1 MSAAPSAPRRPCLY
15 HPERQA
21 QRRGLC
27 WTCWTKFR
35 RAGVPMPAMASPGP
49 RPWTAEELL
58 AAWVASLAPSTRAA
72 LHDATAPTTSSSTSE
87 AA

>member
-15 HPERQA
+15 HPERAA

-27 WTCWTKFR
+27 WTCHTKFR
-35 RAGVPMPAMASPGP
+35 RAGVPMPAMDAPGP
-49 RPWTAEELL
+49 RPWTPAEFLL
-58 AAWVASLAPSTRAA
+58 AWVASLAPSTRAA
-72 LHDATAPTTSSSTSE
+72 LHDATAPTSSSTSE